1 MMKKP
6 SFSEIVKRESLK
18 NGEKL
23 MSKARSANH
32 VAKASKGASRASAY
46 KVKTSL
52 LETLIQKLPHKVR
65 VHRDIRLDD
74 FVVVALRDGGLGLHF
89 PSERFQGHVHR
100 SMN

>member
-1 MMKKP
+1 MAKKQ
-6 SFSEIVKRESLK
+6 SFSDILRKEDLK

-23 MSKARSANH
+23 MSKARSANR
-32 VAKASKGASRASAY
+32 VAKASKGSGRVSAY
-46 KVKTSL
+46 KIKTSA
-52 LETLIQKLPHKVR
+52 LETLIQKLPQKIR

-89 PSERFQGHVHR
+89 PSDRFQGHVHR